1 MTIGE
6 AVTIEALE
14 EDPYPIYARLRE
26 DEPVSLVESVGLWL
40 VTRHHD
46 VDAVVHD
53 PETYTAE
60 TEPSTLNRT
69 FGRNMLASEGA
80 YHQRIRS
87 IVEPAFRP
95 GAVRPY
101 ADDVIAPEANALID
115 AFADRGSVDLAK
127 AFCEPLSVRTL
138 KRVLGLAEMDDET
151 LERWFEGLG
160 IGASNFEGDPE
171 KQTGADAA
179 SREVNEAIQPILDR
193 VEAEPD
199 ASILSRLVHEE
210 VDGERL
216 TREEIQSNLK
226 VMIVGGMQEPGDAI
240 GIALWALLSHPQ
252 QAKEVRANPDAM
264 IRPAVE
270 EALRWHSPVGTS
282 TRQTTKPTTLA
293 GVDLKEGALIAAVV
307 SSANRDGRRWEDPDL
322 FDVHRK
328 QGAHL
333 AFAAGAHMCV
343 GAWLARAECRTAFR
357 VLFERLPHLRLD
369 GDDPIRLSGWE
380 FRRPLRLDVAWDA

>member
-1 MTIGE
+1 MTVGE
-6 AVTIEALE
+6 TITLEALE
-14 EDPYPIYARLRE
+14 DDPYPIYERLRE
-26 DEPVSLVESVGLWL
+26 DEPVSFVESVGLWL
-40 VTRHHD
+40 VTRHDD
-46 VDAVVHD
+46 VDRVIHS

-60 TEPSTLNRT
+60 TQPSTLERT

-101 ADDVIAPEANALID
+101 ADEVIAPEANALID
-115 AFADRGSVDLAK
+115 GFVERGSVDLAK
-127 AFCEPLSVRTL
+127 AFCEPLSVRVL
-138 KRVLGLAEMDDET
+138 KRVLGLSDIDDET

-160 IGASNFEGDPE
+160 IGASNFEGDPD
-171 KQTGADAA
+171 KQAVADAA
-179 SREVNEAIQPILDR
+179 SREVDETIQPLLDR
-193 VEAEPD
+193 LEGAPD
-199 ASILSRLVHEE
+199 DSILSRMLHEE

-226 VMIVGGMQEPGDAI
+226 VMVVGGMQEPGDAI
-240 GIALWALLSHPQ
+240 GIALWALLSHPE
-252 QAKEVRANPDAM
+252 QADAVRADPEAL
-264 IRPAVE
+264 IRPTVE

-282 TRQTTKPTTLA
+282 TRQTTSGTTLA
-293 GVDLKEGALIAAVV
+293 GVDLEEGALVAAVV
-307 SSANRDGRRWEDPDL
+307 SSANRDPRRWPDPDA

-328 QGAHL
+328 GGAHL

-357 VLFERLPHLRLD
+357 VLLERLPNLRLE
-369 GDDPIRLSGWE
+369 GEHPIELQGWE
-380 FRRPLRLDVAWDA
+380 FRRPLRLQVAWDA